1 METNLFVLKAHG
13 KSILFDTGLGDCLSE
28 REKKIYAVKGDTAM
42 ETGLK
47 EIGLEPD
54 DIDIVFLSH
63 LHTDHCGG
71 AVTNVSGEYVPRFGK
86 AQYIVQKREWHDAMN
101 PNERTAAVYIPQR
114 LSALEQSGQLELI
127 DGDVEIMPDIRAVV
141 TGGHTPGHQA
151 IEAVS
156 DGIKVVYYADILP
169 SSYFLKIAYVSGL
182 DLDPTRTMDV
192 KRRLY
197 AKLLKQDH
205 AIVFDHD
212 INIKIGKLTQTEGT
226 VAIEKIM

>member
-1 METNLFVLKAHG
+1 M
-13 KSILFDTGLGDCLSE
+13 
-28 REKKIYAVKGDTAM
+28 
-42 ETGLK
+42 
-47 EIGLEPD
+47 
-54 DIDIVFLSH
+54 
-63 LHTDHCGG
+63 
-71 AVTNVSGEYVPRFGK
+71 
-86 AQYIVQKREWHDAMN
+86 
-101 PNERTAAVYIPQR
+101 
-114 LSALEQSGQLELI
+114 
-127 DGDVEIMPDIRAVV
+127 